1 MDKFIFSKESG
12 GIESNPPETFI
23 KDTYD
28 NGEDEWYHEM
38 YLEYEKEEELTS
50 SKNSVTSF
58 VIGIISIVIPYCF
71 QIYLPIY
78 SIFCGI
84 KAIKHNA
91 QKKKLAMWGII
102 LSAIS
107 LLISFA
113 VFLPLIIY
121 FINRYN

>member
-12 GIESNPPETFI
+12 GVESNPPETFI

-58 VIGIISIVIPYCF
+58 IIGIISLAIPYCF

-91 QKKKLAMWGII
+91 KRKKLGIWGII

-107 LLISFA
+107 LLLSFA
-113 VFLPLIIY
+113 VFLPLIVY
-121 FINRYN
+121 FINKYN

>member
-12 GIESNPPETFI
+12 GVESNPPETFI

-84 KAIKHNA
+84 KSIKHNA
-91 QKKKLAMWGII
+91 DKRNFAIWGII
-102 LSAIS
+102 LSVIS
-107 LLISFA
+107 LILSFA

>member
-78 SIFCGI
+78 SMFCGI

>member
-12 GIESNPPETFI
+12 GVESNPPETFI

-58 VIGIISIVIPYCF
+58 IIGIISIAIPYCF

-78 SIFCGI
+78 SIVCGI
-84 KAIKHNA
+84 KAIRHNA
-91 QKKKLAMWGII
+91 ERKNLAIWGIA

-107 LLISFA
+107 LLLSFA

-121 FINRYN
+121 YINKYN

>member
-12 GIESNPPETFI
+12 GVESNPPETFI

-78 SIFCGI
+78 SIVCGI
-84 KAIKHNA
+84 KAIRHNA
-91 QKKKLAMWGII
+91 ERKKLAIWGVV
-102 LSAIS
+102 LSVIS
-107 LLISFA
+107 LLLSFA

>member
-12 GIESNPPETFI
+12 GIESNPPEPFI

>member
-38 YLEYEKEEELTS
+38 YLEYEKEEELTN

>member
-12 GIESNPPETFI
+12 GVESNPPENFI

-38 YLEYEKEEELTS
+38 YLEYEKEEELMS

-58 VIGIISIVIPYCF
+58 VIGTISIFIPYCF

-91 QKKKLAMWGII
+91 ERKKLAIWGIVLSSISLI
-102 LSAIS
+102 LSFAIF
-107 LLISFA
+107 LPIIIYLISK
-113 VFLPLIIY
+113 
-121 FINRYN
+121 YN

>member
-12 GIESNPPETFI
+12 GVESNPPETFI

-58 VIGIISIVIPYCF
+58 IIGIISIAIPYCF

-78 SIFCGI
+78 SIVCGI
-84 KAIKHNA
+84 KAIRHNA
-91 QKKKLAMWGII
+91 ERKNLAIWGIV

-107 LLISFA
+107 LLLSFA
-113 VFLPLIIY
+113 VFLPLIVY
-121 FINRYN
+121 FINKYN

>member
-50 SKNSVTSF
+50 SKNSITSF
-58 VIGIISIVIPYCF
+58 VIGIMSIVIPYCF

>member
-12 GIESNPPETFI
+12 GVESNPPETFI
-23 KDTYD
+23 KDTFD

-38 YLEYEKEEELTS
+38 YLEYEKEEELIS
-50 SKNSVTSF
+50 SKNSITSF
-58 VIGIISIVIPYCF
+58 VIGIISIIIPYCF
-71 QIYLPIY
+71 QIYLPVY

-84 KAIKHNA
+84 KAIKNNA
-91 QKKKLAMWGII
+91 ERKKLAIWGIT

-107 LLISFA
+107 LLLSFA

-121 FINRYN
+121 FINIYN

>member
-12 GIESNPPETFI
+12 GVESNPPETFI

-58 VIGIISIVIPYCF
+58 IIGIISRHI
-71 QIYLPIY
+71 
-78 SIFCGI
+78 
-84 KAIKHNA
+84 AD
-91 QKKKLAMWGII
+91 
-102 LSAIS
+102 
-107 LLISFA
+107 A
-113 VFLPLIIY
+113 VFG
-121 FINRYN
+121 INHLSLGQQRISYLNN